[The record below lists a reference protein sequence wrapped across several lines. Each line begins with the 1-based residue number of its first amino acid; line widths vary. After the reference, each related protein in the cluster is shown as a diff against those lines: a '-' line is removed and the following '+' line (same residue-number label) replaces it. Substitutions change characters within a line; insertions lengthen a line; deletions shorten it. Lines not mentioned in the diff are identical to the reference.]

1 MQADAVRRPS
11 AEITRPVC
19 ANVVAHDGERMDA
32 VMQPIEAR
40 GLELSETVG
49 DDAAPWFDPMFV
61 SVVEVDVDAVGK
73 EVSAAKLVS
82 IAEQFF
88 DLESDRRIVRGD
100 DGPRADTDNAV
111 DWYAVANQLAKNT
124 DMSGAAQAA
133 RAEHQSNTHIR

>member
-11 AEITRPVC
+11 AEITRQVC
-19 ANVVAHDGERMDA
+19 ANVMAYDAEPVHA

-49 DDAAPWFDPMFV
+49 DDAAPRFDATFV
-61 SVVEVDVDAVGK
+61 SVVEVDVDAVGE

-100 DGPRADTDNAV
+100 DGPRAAADNAV
-111 DWYAVANQLAKNT
+111 DWYAVPSQLAKNA
-124 DMSGAAQAA
+124 DMGISALDQ
-133 RAEHQSNTHIR
+133 R

>member
-61 SVVEVDVDAVGK
+61 SVVEVDVDAVGE
-73 EVSAAKLVS
+73 EVSAAKLN
-82 IAEQFF
+82 
-88 DLESDRRIVRGD
+88 L
-100 DGPRADTDNAV
+100 
-111 DWYAVANQLAKNT
+111 
-124 DMSGAAQAA
+124 
-133 RAEHQSNTHIR
+133 EHQDHLHRQCRPA